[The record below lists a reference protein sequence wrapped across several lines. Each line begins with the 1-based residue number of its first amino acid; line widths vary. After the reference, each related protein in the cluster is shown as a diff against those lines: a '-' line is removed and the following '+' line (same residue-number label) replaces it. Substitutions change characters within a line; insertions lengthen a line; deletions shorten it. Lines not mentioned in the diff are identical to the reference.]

1 MTCGMA
7 YSSRGGSP
15 AVGDLSARRGRKGGA
30 SDRRATKVRTKGGRD
45 HGRGFDKIIDGGG
58 DSGGSGPNILKQR
71 AGNVGLLLLLLGL
84 LIARL
89 LNLLLLLLLLLLL
102 HWITRLLLLLLHWI
116 TRLLLLLH
124 WMARLLL
131 LLLHWITRLLLLHWI
146 TRLLLLLLHWMAK
159 LLLLLLHWVTGLLLL
174 LLLLLLLWTKRRARG
189 AEGLLLRLVARLLKL
204 LLLRINKRARG
215 AVRLRLH
222 AYLPEAKRATWR
234 SAFLW
239 CGEEEGGRVGGLLLR
254 RRSPRLRPS
263 LRREQLVT
271 MNERHCM
278 TMKLRSGSDGRAEV
292 VAWGGDLSRLTA
304 GGACEARVFCGR
316 TGFGSESAEKMAQS

>member
-1 MTCGMA
+1 
-7 YSSRGGSP
+7 
-15 AVGDLSARRGRKGGA
+15 
-30 SDRRATKVRTKGGRD
+30 VRTEGGRD
-45 HGRGFDKIIDGGG
+45 HGRSFDKIIDGGG

-89 LNLLLLLLLLLLL
+89 LNLMLLLLLLLLLL
-102 HWITRLLLLLLHWI
+102 HRITRLLLLL
-116 TRLLLLLH
+116 
-124 WMARLLL
+124 LLL

-146 TRLLLLLLHWMAK
+146 TRLLLLHWITRLLLLLLLHWITRLLLLLHWMAK
-159 LLLLLLHWVTGLLLL
+159 LLLLLLLLLLLHWVTG

-204 LLLRINKRARG
+204 LLLLRINKRARG

-234 SAFLW
+234 IAFLW
-239 CGEEEGGRVGGLLLR
+239 CGEEEGGRVGGLLR

-278 TMKLRSGSDGRAEV
+278 AMKLRSGSDGRAEV

-316 TGFGSESAEKMAQS
+316 TGFGSESAEKRAQS